1 MFKTEIIPI
10 GRAEDLTGKRFGRLI
25 AIGRTHNKGGRTTWL
40 CKCDCGNYTT
50 VIAKHLVSKAIM
62 SCGCLLKELQSP
74 IDLKGKRFGRWKV
87 LSLSDKKSKHGDIY
101 WKCECE
107 CGTIREVLSVNLR
120 RGKTTSCGCYR
131 EELDKKR
138 SDLSGNRF
146 GKLVAIK
153 PTDKRNGTNAIWEL
167 KCDCGNIT
175 YADTGNLGDG
185 STCSCGCL
193 LRDTIFI
200 DLTGQKFG
208 RLTVLRED
216 GHIGNRIAWE
226 CKCDCGNITR
236 VAGGHLKS
244 GSTQSCGCLQK
255 EMVTGE
261 NNHSYNPNK
270 TDEERLK
277 KRYVL
282 GKHTL
287 DGFRNKEYK
296 RDNYTC
302 QVCGQ
307 VGGSLNAHHL
317 DGWNWA
323 KDKRFKTSNG
333 VTLCEDCHS
342 KFHNVY
348 GKGNNT
354 KEQFEEYCNTL
365 KSDNKIKGNFKAL
378 ANS

>member
-10 GRAEDLTGKRFGRLI
+10 GRAEDLTGKRFNRLI
-25 AIGRTHNKGGRTTWL
+25 AIGRTHNKNGRTTWL

-62 SCGCLLKELQSP
+62 SCGCLLKELQTP
-74 IDLKGKRFGRWKV
+74 IDLEGKKFGRWKV
-87 LSLSDKKSKHGDIY
+87 LELSNNKSKNGDSY

-107 CGTIREVLSVNLR
+107 CGTIRDVRSSSLR
-120 RGKTTSCGCYR
+120 KGKSKSCGCVTGI
-131 EELDKKR
+131 DIA
-138 SDLSGNRF
+138 GQRF
-146 GKLVAIK
+146 GKLTAIK
-153 PTDKRNGTNAIWEL
+153 PTKQKLGTNIVWEM
-167 KCDCGNIT
+167 KCDCGNVT
-175 YADTGNLGDG
+175 YADTGNLNSG
-185 STCSCGCL
+185 STRSCGCL

-200 DLTGQKFG
+200 DLTGQKFS

-216 GHIGNRIAWE
+216 GHIGKIIAWE

-244 GSTQSCGCLQK
+244 GSIQSCGCLHR

-261 NNHSYNPNK
+261 NHPNYNPNK

-277 KRYVL
+277 KRYIL
-282 GKHTL
+282 GKHTI
-287 DGFRNKEYK
+287 DGFRNKVYK
-296 RDNYTC
+296 RDKYTC
-302 QVCGQ
+302 QVCNQ
-307 VGGSLNAHHL
+307 VGGKLNAHHL

-342 KFHNVY
+342 KFHNIY

-354 KEQFEEYCNTL
+354 KEQFKEFKERIT
-365 KSDNKIKGNFKAL
+365 KSDR
-378 ANS
+378 